1 MTLESKIK
9 SGEFAVIG
17 EFEPPKGA
25 DLSPLINNANRVRAK
40 RLSLVDAKASGSTV
54 GICFIRSAAFRQEAD
69 SVSPLTNF
77 TLLLM
82 KRVRS

>member
-25 DLSPLINNANRVRAK
+25 DLSSLINNANRVRG
-40 RLSLVDAKASGSTV
+40 RIDAFLRGMCIPPK
-54 GICFIRSAAFRQEAD
+54 
-69 SVSPLTNF
+69 PWP
-77 TLLLM
+77 
-82 KRVRS
+82 